1 MPDYSSLLAAVGTGA
16 SRADLSQS
24 RANVNFDDRVM
35 KEALPVTRML
45 STDGSIDKEQIR
57 GAGKGFTDPNDLWN
71 DLNANMPRGRGIDP
85 VVFQEKFQA
94 GKSMYDMNLAN
105 QVAQMGQSG
114 YSEKRVWKEFGANPE
129 LRRYMVENGILQP
142 QLKSTGG
149 LGTAAFIGSMAT
161 LQGGR
166 AINTLSKVPK
176 PTPDQLSALKQAGY
190 KYKDGIK
197 RLTVKELAAD
207 DLKGL
212 AKNPKKPLQEDF
224 KFGKGT
230 KKKPIAKSKQGTPN
244 KSAYTKALKQW
255 NENSKQ
261 RRIEAKNIRNAA
273 SEALKVR
280 NAREVSFFGKQALNK
295 GAKGA
300 TGRIA
305 TNVALKSV
313 GKTLGTQV
321 GKGLGMRA
329 LGLFGGVP
337 GLALSGAWGIYELL
351 SALNK
356 NKTTDTGSR
365 WK

>member
-1 MPDYSSLLAAVGTGA
+1 MPDYSSLLAAVGTGE

-24 RANVNFDDRVM
+24 RANVNFDDRIM
-35 KEALPVTRML
+35 KEALPITRML
-45 STDGSIDKEQIR
+45 SRDGSIDRKKIK
-57 GAGKGFTDPNDLWN
+57 GAGKGFTDPSTLWEDLS
-71 DLNANMPRGRGIDP
+71 ANMPRGRGIDP

-94 GKSMYDMNLAN
+94 GKSMYDMSLAN

-114 YSEKRVWKEFGANPE
+114 YSEKRVWNEFGANPD
-129 LRRYMVENGILQP
+129 LRQYMVENGILQP

-149 LGTAAFIGSMAT
+149 LGTAAFIGSMAA

-176 PTPDQLSALKQAGY
+176 PTPDQLSALKEAGY
-190 KYKDGIK
+190 KYQKGGKNAGIRK
-197 RLTVKELAAD
+197 MTPMEIYGRDNPNFKKE
-207 DLKGL
+207 GM
-212 AKNPKKPLQEDF
+212 PKKPVKKAYKF
-224 KFGKGT
+224 KSGPKKGK
-230 KKKPIAKSKQGTPN
+230 PN
-244 KSAYTKALKQW
+244 TASYNKALKDY
-255 NENSKQ
+255 N
-261 RRIEAKNIRNAA
+261 AKIDARTKSFGEKTKAA
-273 SEALKVR
+273 RAT
-280 NAREVSFFGKQALNK
+280 ARARDAADKSLMGKQALK
-295 GAKGA
+295 SGARGT
-300 TGRIA
+300 TGKIA

-356 NKTTDTGSR
+356 NKTADTGSR

>member
-190 KYKDGIK
+190 KYQKGGKSPGIRK
-197 RLTVKELAAD
+197 MTPMEIYGRDNPDFKEEKL
-207 DLKGL
+207 
-212 AKNPKKPLQEDF
+212 PKKPVKKAYKF
-224 KFGKGT
+224 KSGPKTGK
-230 KKKPIAKSKQGTPN
+230 PN
-244 KSAYTKALKQW
+244 TASYNKALKAY
-255 NENSKQ
+255 N
-261 RRIEAKNIRNAA
+261 AKIDARTKSFGERTKAA
-273 SEALKVR
+273 RAT
-280 NAREVSFFGKQALNK
+280 ARARDAADKSLMGKQALK
-295 GAKGA
+295 SGARGT
-300 TGRIA
+300 TGKIA

-321 GKGLGMRA
+321 GKGIGIRA
-329 LGLFGGVP
+329 LGWMGGWP
-337 GLALSGAWGIYELL
+337 GLALSGAFGLHSLYQGLKRN
-351 SALNK
+351 SP
-356 NKTTDTGSR
+356 TDTGSR